1 MRRNDAICEA
11 QKRPPERPL
20 RSMGLYSHSAG
31 KRQPRLGPSPQSLNI
46 SDYMSGVFGLRA
58 ILTLWADVQ
67 MRCKVL
73 PLAPFASSS
82 PADSFSERFDCN
94 LLGNGC
100 CAGASGAVK

>member
-11 QKRPPERPL
+11 HTRSPERPL
-20 RSMGLYSHSAG
+20 RSMGLYSHSTE
-31 KRQPRLGPSPQSLNI
+31 KRQPKLHPSSQSLNI

-67 MRCKVL
+67 MRCEVL

-82 PADSFSERFDCN
+82 PADFFSEWFDCN